1 MHTDGHRCDQTVDEA
16 IEQLEGRMQEISAGG
31 LSCFQP
37 LLETLG
43 HTGLSGLRAGFENLP
58 ATVGT

>member
-1 MHTDGHRCDQTVDEA
+1 MGIFAVHTDGHRCDQTVDEA

-43 HTGLSGLRAGFENLP
+43 TS
-58 ATVGT
+58 